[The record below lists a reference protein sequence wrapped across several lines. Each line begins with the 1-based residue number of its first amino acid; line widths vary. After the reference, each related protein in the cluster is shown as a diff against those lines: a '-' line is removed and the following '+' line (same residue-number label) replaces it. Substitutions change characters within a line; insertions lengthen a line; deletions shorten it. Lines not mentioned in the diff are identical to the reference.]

1 MTTEYTI
8 LKNNFA
14 GRKGYTLHLDPNSQ
28 KAKRLLSGG
37 FIEETNTV
45 KPAKKKKRSKKVVEP
60 AETKA

>member
-37 FIEETNTV
+37 FIEEAR
-45 KPAKKKKRSKKVVEP
+45 KPEPKKKRSKKVVEP
-60 AETKA
+60 AEIKA